1 MQPKSITLLG
11 ATGSIGQST
20 LAILR
25 QFPDRFSL
33 TGVSAH
39 QNLDKLVAICHEF
52 SPRYAAI
59 ADVQKQPALRD
70 ALSGTNTEV
79 IDGSNCVGMLAAIPA
94 SLVVAAMMGSVG
106 VMPVWQAVHAKN
118 AVALANKESLVCAGV
133 QIMRA
138 AADNKVA
145 IYPLDSEHNAL
156 FQMLSLAKREE
167 TASLEITASGG
178 PFLRRPLE
186 TFSNITP
193 EEAIAHPRW
202 EMGAKISIDS
212 ATMMNKG
219 LELIEAMHLFGLPA
233 EKLRATIH
241 PESVIHGILHTVDGG
256 SFAQL
261 GAADM
266 RVPIAA
272 ILGLPDRLE
281 LAVPNINLAA
291 LKALH
296 FEAIDAQRYPCF
308 ALVQEALSS
317 DQAAHI
323 ILNAANEM
331 AVAAFL
337 AHKIRFTDISHVVAS
352 CLETLHHTP
361 ISSLDEALAF
371 DAKVRHVAHQT
382 ITQKV
387 A

>member
-1 MQPKSITLLG
+1 MQSKSITLLG

-25 QFPDRFSL
+25 QFPGHFSL

-39 QNLDKLVAICHEF
+39 QNLDKLVAICREF
-52 SPRYAAI
+52 CPRYAAI
-59 ADVQKQPALRD
+59 ADSKKQPALRD
-70 ALSGTNTEV
+70 ALSGTNTQI
-79 IDGSNCVGMLAAIPA
+79 IDGTDCVAKLAAMPTQ
-94 SLVVAAMMGSVG
+94 LVVAAMMGSVG
-106 VMPVWQAVHAKN
+106 VNPVWQAIQAGN
-118 AVALANKESLVCAGV
+118 AVALANKESLVCAGT
-133 QIMRA
+133 QIMQA
-138 AADNKVA
+138 AAENNVA

-167 TASLEITASGG
+167 IASLEITASGG

-186 TFSNITP
+186 TFASITP
-193 EEAIAHPRW
+193 EEAVAHPRW

-219 LELIEAMHLFGLPA
+219 LELIEALHLFGLPA

-241 PESVIHGILHTVDGG
+241 PESVIHGLLHTVDGA

-261 GAADM
+261 GVADM

-281 LAVPNINLAA
+281 LAIPSIDLAA

-296 FEAIDAQRYPCF
+296 FEAICAQRYPCF
-308 ALVQEALSS
+308 ALAQEALLAG
-317 DQAAHI
+317 QAAHI

-337 AHKIRFTDISHVVAS
+337 AHHIRFPDIARVVAS
-352 CLETLHHTP
+352 CLEALHHTP
-361 ISSLDEALAF
+361 ISSLEEALAF
-371 DAKVRHVAHQT
+371 DAEVRHVAHQL